1 MGRNYGAEDGKS
13 NLVAEDVECFPQE
26 TNTFIPTSL
35 TSKGCNVTKN
45 IFSIDGDWEN
55 QEKLPTFSNDFKLRI
70 DNANKDIADCR
81 IEKENV
87 KQLICSFEGEGDI
100 KFEEQYFQGG
110 VSAYKMKKTETSIHV
125 DKCSGPD
132 PRPGPEPDPK
142 SNSNILF
149 LNVFILSLTVLL
161 LF

>member
-1 MGRNYGAEDGKS
+1 M
-13 NLVAEDVECFPQE
+13 C
-26 TNTFIPTSL
+26 TS
-35 TSKGCNVTKN
+35 
-45 IFSIDGDWEN
+45 
-55 QEKLPTFSNDFKLRI
+55 
-70 DNANKDIADCR
+70 KDIADCR

-125 DKCSGPD
+125 DKCSDPDPD
-132 PRPGPEPDPK
+132 PRPDPEPEPDPK

-149 LNVFILSLTVLL
+149 LNFFILSLTVLL